1 MESIMR
7 LPSLKGCLAL
17 FRGENGRSRQFT
29 ENVPIVEVDAE
40 LAELIPQYLSSRW
53 ADLAF
58 ARQLFKSGDYF
69 LLSRTAR
76 RIRDG
81 AISHGFAGLGDIA
94 KALEAAAD
102 QSDAKAVR
110 AQLEAYDAFLRSV
123 RIDYV

>member
-1 MESIMR
+1 MWLS
-7 LPSLKGCLAL
+7 PLKGWLDL
-17 FRGENGRSRQFT
+17 FRGENAGARPSAGKIGG
-29 ENVPIVEVDAE
+29 PIVEVDAE

-58 ARQLFKSGDYF
+58 ARQLFKNGDYF

-76 RIRDG
+76 RIRD
-81 AISHGFAGLGDIA
+81 AATSHGFVGLGDIA
-94 KALEAAAD
+94 QALELAAD

-110 AQLEAYDAFLRSV
+110 DQLEAYETFLRSV

>member
-1 MESIMR
+1 MR

-17 FRGENGRSRQFT
+17 FRGENAGARQNT
-29 ENVPIVEVDAE
+29 GNTDTPVVKVDAE
-40 LAELIPQYLSSRW
+40 LAELIPEYLNSRW

-76 RIRDG
+76 RIRDV

-94 KALEAAAD
+94 QALEAAAD
-102 QSDAKAVR
+102 QSDARAVLT
-110 AQLEAYDAFLRSV
+110 QLEAYDAFLRSV